1 MDTPPIILKLWG
13 KPEMK
18 KYLSLSLAAFLGLSI
33 VGCAPEATEPAPVD
47 NVSDVDPADHE
58 MPGAAAHSPE
68 GGSTEG
74 GEAAPAEGGEAAPA
88 EGGEAA
94 PAEGGEA
101 APAAE

>member
-1 MDTPPIILKLWG
+1 
-13 KPEMK
+13 MK

-58 MPGAAAHSPE
+58 MPGAAHSPE